1 MHTYMVTIMEPD
13 DNQQQQ
19 CSLKLI
25 KMTKSQFI
33 SENSDNLRSVEEIQT
48 SRRRRKG
55 TMSASKASSEEHQ
68 CSSSRRNRTTFL
80 SSWSSSSSSSSSSPL
95 VLFILASA
103 LLFFLCITP
112 IHSLPFDGRRSLSSS
127 GIGGGGSSSHRS
139 HMDLLI
145 DPIHQAEYGDDDP
158 FENKRIVKSVFDMVL
173 RTPPPPTTSSSRCPP
188 GTQSPFEGGP
198 CIKKSTDPVAFV
210 DQSFLLDTLRGLAQE
225 GALMRGSQKQRR
237 PGNNRRRPSG
247 RPGSRT
253 TSTTTA
259 APSTTVSSEEDES
272 ASTTFTTGNVVADTG
287 KILKKIEK

>member
-1 MHTYMVTIMEPD
+1 MVTIMEPE

-19 CSLKLI
+19 CSLK
-25 KMTKSQFI
+25 MTKNQFI

-48 SRRRRKG
+48 NRRRRKR
-55 TMSASKASSEEHQ
+55 TMSASKATDEEHQ
-68 CSSSRRNRTTFL
+68 CSSRRNRTTLL
-80 SSWSSSSSSSSSSPL
+80 SSWSSSSSSSSPL

-103 LLFFLCITP
+103 LLIFLCITP
-112 IHSLPFDGRRSLSSS
+112 SHSLPFDGRRSLSSS

-198 CIKKSTDPVAFV
+198 CIKKSTEPVAFV

-225 GALMRGSQKQRR
+225 GALMRGPQKTRR
-237 PGNNRRRPSG
+237 PGSNRRRPSG

-253 TSTTTA
+253 TSTTTT

-272 ASTTFTTGNVVADTG
+272 ASTTFTTTGNSGGGIADTG
-287 KILKKIEK
+287 KIFF